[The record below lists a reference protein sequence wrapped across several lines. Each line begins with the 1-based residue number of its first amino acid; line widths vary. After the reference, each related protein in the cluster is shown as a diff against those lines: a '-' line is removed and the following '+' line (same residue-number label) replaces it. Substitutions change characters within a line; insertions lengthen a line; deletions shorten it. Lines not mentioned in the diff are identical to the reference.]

1 MHATQ
6 LHGYTIREIE
16 LLFPDAKSAREKL
29 NIDEHIE
36 PRSNQCKLVWQSG
49 YINLCSS
56 NDFAKGLRKF
66 LTNSSSAHNANN
78 NNNASDVMFK
88 QRLREAEQ

>member
-6 LHGYTIREIE
+6 LRGYTIREIE

-49 YINLCSS
+49 YINPSSYINSS
-56 NDFAKGLRKF
+56 NGFAKGLRKP
-66 LTNSSSAHNANN
+66 
-78 NNNASDVMFK
+78 
-88 QRLREAEQ
+88 